1 MFKEL
6 HNIIVLGKIAPASVG
21 QISTSEWN
29 GGYYPAELAIDGD
42 QNTNSGT
49 KGKGDTDLWFKMNFD
64 DFFCFFEVVI
74 IQSHLTVNAYRMQDA
89 KVFVVNTKTGVESL
103 CGVLKV
109 NPVWTIEGQTYR
121 FPCNLKC
128 GDEVKVTVLHRSGNY
143 VNMATIHMREITV
156 FGTGMSWNLVFVKS
170 CVLLLVNKVCI
181 ACRKIFK

>member
-6 HNIIVLGKIAPASVG
+6 HDIIVLGKIAPASVG
-21 QISTSEWN
+21 QISTYVPWN
-29 GGYYPAELAIDGD
+29 GGCCPAELAIDGD
-42 QNTNSGT
+42 PETVSET
-49 KGKGDTDLWFKMNFD
+49 KGEWDTDLWFKMKFD

-121 FPCNLKC
+121 FPCYLKC
-128 GDEVKVTVLHRSGNY
+128 GDQVKVTVLHRSGDYDDVAN
-143 VNMATIHMREITV
+143 IGMREITV
-156 FGTGMSWNLVFVKS
+156 FGVGMSWILVFMES
-170 CVLLLVNKVCI
+170 CVLLHC
-181 ACRKIFK
+181 

>member
-29 GGYYPAELAIDGD
+29 GGYFPAELAIDGD
-42 QNTNSGT
+42 QNTVSGT
-49 KGKGDTDLWFKMNFD
+49 KGKWDTDLWFKMKFD
-64 DFFCFFEVVI
+64 DFFCFF
-74 IQSHLTVNAYRMQDA
+74 
-89 KVFVVNTKTGVESL
+89 ESL

>member
-6 HNIIVLGKIAPASVG
+6 HIIVLGKIAPASVG

-29 GGYYPAELAIDGD
+29 GGYYSAELAIDGNLD
-42 QNTNSGT
+42 TVSETEGEW
-49 KGKGDTDLWFKMNFD
+49 GTDLWFKMKFD

-74 IQSHLTVNAYRMQDA
+74 IQSHLNGNAYRMQGA
-89 KVFVVNTKTGVESL
+89 KVFVVNRETGVESL

-128 GDEVKVTVLHRSGNY
+128 GDEVKVTVLHRRGNY
-143 VNMATIHMREITV
+143 DDVATIHMKEITV
-156 FGTGMSWNLVFVKS
+156 FGVGMSWILVFIES
-170 CVLLLVNKVCI
+170 CVLLVNKVRI
-181 ACRKIFK
+181 ACQNIFK